1 MIDPT
6 QPNGFQWKCAVCSQV
21 FAKYDPNHVHNS
33 MSDSDPDETFNALEA
48 GHPAVI
54 RTVNDLPEFDEPFLK
69 VLADIGS
76 GSYGLGNRF
85 VIDWDRF
92 YEMLES
98 FNGYDMQDLGGPA
111 DNKIRRVVQ
120 KMVREGEVQ

>member
-6 QPNGFQWKCAVCSQV
+6 QPNGFQWTCAVCSKQFTV
-21 FAKYDPNHVHNS
+21 YDPNHVHSSATN
-33 MSDSDPDETFNALEA
+33 PGEVFNALEA
-48 GHPAVI
+48 GHPTVI
-54 RTVNDLPEFDEPFLK
+54 LRVTDLPEFDEPFRK
-69 VLADIGS
+69 VLSEIGS
-76 GSYGLGNRF
+76 SVYGLGNRW

-98 FNGYDMQDLGGPA
+98 FHGYDMQDLGGPA

-120 KMVREGEVQ
+120 KMVRDGEIQ

>member
-6 QPNGFQWKCAVCSQV
+6 QPNGFQWKCAVCSLV
-21 FAKYDPNHVHNS
+21 SAKYEPNHVHHT

-48 GHPAVI
+48 GHPTVV
-54 RTVNDLPEFDEPFLK
+54 RTVNDLPEFDEPFRK

-76 GSYGLGNRF
+76 SVYGLGNHF
-85 VIDWDRF
+85 TIDWDRF

-98 FNGYDMQDLGGPA
+98 FYGYDMQDLGGPA